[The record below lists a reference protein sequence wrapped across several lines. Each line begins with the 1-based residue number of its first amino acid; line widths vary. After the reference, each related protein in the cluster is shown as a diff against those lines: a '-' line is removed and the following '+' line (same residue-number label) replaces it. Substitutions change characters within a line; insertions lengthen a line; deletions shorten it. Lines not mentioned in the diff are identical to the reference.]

1 MYQRTKWLD
10 EVKDEQTGEL
20 IQEGTDQ
27 SAAHFNN
34 MEEGIS
40 DASVAAALLLIA
52 TGDLQQ
58 QTATERH
65 VVEMTNKQSYPFND
79 SAKTISLAVT
89 RDSTDYTVDVDIQ
102 AHDGNVGDVRI
113 YDKQTNGFKVAYEG
127 SAKSATLILRVQGG
141 M

>member
-34 MEEGIS
+34 MEEGIG

>member
-10 EVKDEQTGEL
+10 EVKDEHSEEI

-34 MEEGIS
+34 MEEGIT

>member
-10 EVKDEQTGEL
+10 EVKDEHSEEI

-34 MEEGIS
+34 MEEGIT

-52 TGDLQQ
+52 TGDLSQ
-58 QTATERH
+58 QTSIERK
-65 VVEMTNKQSYPFND
+65 VVTLSNKQGYPFND
-79 SAKTISLAVT
+79 SEQTINLTVT
-89 RDSTDYTVDVDIQ
+89 RDSTDYTVDV
-102 AHDGNVGDVRI
+102 RI
-113 YDKQTNGFKVAYEG
+113 YGKQTNGFKVAYDG

>member
-10 EVKDEQTGEL
+10 EVKDEHSEEI

-34 MEEGIS
+34 MEEGIT

-52 TGDLQQ
+52 AGDLSQ
-58 QTATERH
+58 QTSIERK
-65 VVEMTNKQSYPFND
+65 VVTLSNKQGYPFND
-79 SAKTISLAVT
+79 SEQTISLTVT

-113 YDKQTNGFKVAYEG
+113 YDKQTNGFKVAYDG

>member
-10 EVKDEQTGEL
+10 EVKDEHSEEI

-34 MEEGIS
+34 MEEGIT

-52 TGDLQQ
+52 TGDLSQ
-58 QTATERH
+58 QTSIERK
-65 VVEMTNKQSYPFND
+65 VVTLSNKQGYPFND
-79 SAKTISLAVT
+79 SEQTISLTVT

-113 YDKQTNGFKVAYEG
+113 YDKQTNGFKVAYDG

>member
-10 EVKDEQTGEL
+10 EVKDEGSQEI

-34 MEEGIS
+34 MEEGIT

>member
-10 EVKDEQTGEL
+10 EVKDEQTGEP

>member
-10 EVKDEQTGEL
+10 EVKDEHSEEI

-34 MEEGIS
+34 MEEGIT

-52 TGDLQQ
+52 AGDLSQ

-65 VVEMTNKQSYPFND
+65 VVSLTNGQSYPFND
-79 SAKTISLAVT
+79 STKTINLTVT

-113 YDKQTNGFKVAYEG
+113 YDKQTNGFKVAYDG

>member
-10 EVKDEQTGEL
+10 EVKDEQTGEP

-65 VVEMTNKQSYPFND
+65 VVEMANKQSYPFND

-89 RDSTDYTVDVDIQ
+89 RDSTDYTVDVDVQ

>member
-10 EVKDEQTGEL
+10 EVKDESFQEI

-34 MEEGIS
+34 MEEGIT
-40 DASVAAALLLIA
+40 DASVATALLLIA

-79 SAKTISLAVT
+79 SAKTVSLAVT

-127 SAKSATLILRVQGG
+127 SAKSVTLILRVQGG

>member
-10 EVKDEQTGEL
+10 EVKDEHSEEI

-34 MEEGIS
+34 MEEGIT

-52 TGDLQQ
+52 TGDLSQ
-58 QTATERH
+58 QTSIERK
-65 VVEMTNKQSYPFND
+65 VVTLSNKQGYPFND
-79 SAKTISLAVT
+79 SEQTINLTVT

-102 AHDGNVGDVRI
+102 AHDGNVGGVRI
-113 YDKQTNGFKVAYEG
+113 YDKQTNGFKVAYDG

>member
-1 MYQRTKWLD
+1 MYQCTKWLD
-10 EVKDEQTGEL
+10 EVKDEQTGEP

-89 RDSTDYTVDVDIQ
+89 RDSTDYTVDVDVQ

>member
-1 MYQRTKWLD
+1 MYQSTKWID
-10 EVKDEQTGEL
+10 GVKDELTEEIITQ
-20 IQEGTDQ
+20 GTSQ

-58 QTATERH
+58 QTTIERH
-65 VVEMTNKQSYPFND
+65 VVDLTNTQSYPFNN

-89 RDSTDYTVDVDIQ
+89 RDSTDYTVDVDVQ
-102 AHDGNVGDVRI
+102 AHGGNVGDVRI
-113 YDKQTNGFKVAYEG
+113 YDKQTNGFKVAYDG
-127 SAKSATLILRVQGG
+127 SATSATVILRVQGG

>member
-10 EVKDEQTGEL
+10 EVKDEQTGEP

-58 QTATERH
+58 QTTTERH

-89 RDSTDYTVDVDIQ
+89 RDSTDYTVDVDVQ